1 MDNVPINNS
10 DNESMVLKFNK
21 ESQKKVLVWLEQFK
35 DVTRLNWVIYT
46 NLFLQKWFLIEN
58 ASLFIKSELNITSR
72 GKLSKFSIEINSAN
86 L

>member
-10 DNESMVLKFNK
+10 ENESMVLKFNK

-46 NLFLQKWFLIEN
+46 NLFLQKWFFIEN

-72 GKLSKFSIEINSAN
+72 KNFPNFLLK
-86 L
+86 